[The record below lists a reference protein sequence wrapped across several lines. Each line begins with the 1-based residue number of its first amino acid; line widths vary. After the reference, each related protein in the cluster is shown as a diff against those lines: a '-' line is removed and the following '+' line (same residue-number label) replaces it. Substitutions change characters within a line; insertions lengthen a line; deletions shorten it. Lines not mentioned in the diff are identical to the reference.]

1 MTTKGTYLLKI
12 INNLEEWRAEI
23 DRLRSSFDPSR
34 VRDKIEYY
42 QSLIDHYQQILD
54 TLEND
59 SSAAEVEA

>member
-23 DRLRSSFDPSR
+23 DRLKSSFDSTH
-34 VRDKIEYY
+34 VRDKIDHY
-42 QSLIDHYQQILD
+42 QGLIDHYQQILD

-59 SSAAEVEA
+59 VPSEAEA